1 MGGTAEATDDLYQL
15 SPGDTYYQMIM
26 PSFTDAIREV
36 GSGLHISCEV
46 QAGARENVFPAGYNT
61 WRGTIGITI
70 TAPPVDGRANAAII
84 LLIADVMG
92 VPRSSISIFSGD
104 HANRKV
110 IRIVGLT
117 LSDCIYTLNLS
128 LSDD

>member
-1 MGGTAEATDDLYQL
+1 
-15 SPGDTYYQMIM
+15 M
-26 PSFTDAIREV
+26 PSFTDAIRKV

-46 QAGARENVFPAGYNT
+46 QAGGRENLFPSGYNC

-92 VPRSSISIFSGD
+92 VPRSSISIVSG
-104 HANRKV
+104 HHSNRKV
-110 IRIVGLT
+110 IRIDGLS
-117 LSDCIYTLNLS
+117 LSDCIHTLDPLFE
-128 LSDD
+128 